1 MQWYCLQTESRK
13 EHLAKNNLQ
22 DLDLEVY
29 LPVYCRIIR
38 HARTITP
45 TAKPVFPGYLFVAIQ
60 HDFQFSQVKRTK
72 GVKAV
77 VSAGMKPIAIHSSFI
92 QQIQAQEDAQ
102 GYVQINQ
109 GRFQP
114 GDLVNIQEGA
124 LKGLQGL
131 FHCSLDDQRAM
142 LLVHFLGNMQRIEVG
157 LNEIERHI
165 A

>member
-22 DLDLEVY
+22 DLDLQVY
-29 LPVYCRIIR
+29 LPVYCRVIR
-38 HARTITP
+38 HARKITP
-45 TAKPVFPGYLFVAIQ
+45 KAKPVFPGYLFAAIR
-60 HDFQFSQVKRTK
+60 HDFQFGQVKRTR

-77 VSAGMKPIAIHSSFI
+77 VSAGIKPISIHSSFI
-92 QQIQAQEDAQ
+92 NQIQAQENAK
-102 GYVQINQ
+102 GYVQINL

-131 FHCSLDDQRAM
+131 FQCSMDDQRAM
-142 LLVHFLGNMQRIEVG
+142 LLVHLLGNMQRIEVG
-157 LNEIERHI
+157 LNAIERHI

>member
-1 MQWYCLQTESRK
+1 MKKLLLMVFATSVSLLGGSIIVNENGESGAGIYK
-13 EHLAKNNLQ
+13 VSDNGSEYTLI
-22 DLDLEVY
+22 ES
-29 LPVYCRIIR
+29 I
-38 HARTITP
+38 
-45 TAKPVFPGYLFVAIQ
+45 
-60 HDFQFSQVKRTK
+60 DFQFSQVKRTK

-77 VSAGMKPIAIHSSFI
+77 VSAGMKPISIHSSFI
-92 QQIQAQEDAQ
+92 HQIQFQEDAQ

-131 FHCSLDDQRAM
+131 FHCSLDDQRTM
-142 LLVHFLGNMQRIEVG
+142 LLVHLLGNMQRIEVG

>member
-1 MQWYCLQTESRK
+1 MHWYCLQTESRK
-13 EHLAKNNLQ
+13 EHIAKNNLQ
-22 DLDLEVY
+22 DLDLKSY
-29 LPVYCRIIR
+29 LPVFCRVIR
-38 HARTITP
+38 HSRKITS
-45 TAKPVFPGYLFVAIQ
+45 TAKPVFPGYLFVYIQ

-77 VSAGMKPIAIHSSFI
+77 VSAGMRTIAIHSSFI
-92 QQIQAQEDAQ
+92 QQIQAQEDSQ

-114 GDLVNIQEGA
+114 GDLVHIQEGA

-131 FHCSLDDQRAM
+131 FHCSMDDQRAM
-142 LLVHFLGNMQRIEVG
+142 LLVHLLGNMQRIDVG

>member
-1 MQWYCLQTESRK
+1 MGETPFSR
-13 EHLAKNNLQ
+13 L
-22 DLDLEVY
+22 
-29 LPVYCRIIR
+29 C
-38 HARTITP
+38 
-45 TAKPVFPGYLFVAIQ
+45 
-60 HDFQFSQVKRTK
+60 
-72 GVKAV
+72 
-77 VSAGMKPIAIHSSFI
+77 SSFI

-142 LLVHFLGNMQRIEVG
+142 LLVHLLGNMQRIEVG
-157 LNEIERHI
+157 LNEIERHGVLSLI
-165 A
+165 V

>member
-1 MQWYCLQTESRK
+1 MQWYCLRSESRK
-13 EHLAKNNLQ
+13 EHIATNNLQ
-22 DLDLEVY
+22 NLCFEVY
-29 LPVYCRIIR
+29 LPVYCRVIR
-38 HARTITP
+38 HARKITLA
-45 TAKPVFPGYLFVAIQ
+45 AKPVFPGYLFAAIQ
-60 HDFQFSQVKRTK
+60 NDFQLSQFKRTK

-77 VSAGMKPIAIHSSFI
+77 VSAGIKPISIHSSFI
-92 QQIQAQEDAQ
+92 HQIKAKEDAQ

-109 GRFQP
+109 GRFQS

-142 LLVHFLGNMQRIEVG
+142 LLVHLLGNMQRIEVG